1 MFDLD
6 QLDFCSPKNETLLK
20 CMKDAAVD
28 AASSGALTDCP
39 CQPGCHQEKYKVRIW
54 AEQEI
59 TTRTVTTVER
69 DEYKGS
75 ICNS

>member
-6 QLDFCSPKNETLLK
+6 QLHFCSPKNETLLK

-54 AEQEI
+54 AERETTTSTLI
-59 TTRTVTTVER
+59 TAER
-69 DEYKGS
+69 EEYKGS